1 MYFIV
6 FYTYST
12 FRCFAVQKFAI
23 DESLAQ
29 PNCPALCKLY
39 NPKQTDDC
47 PINDLLY
54 TGFLESHGIATAE
67 SPRYGCSNYTMS
79 ELCIYNISMP
89 CKDSYISISEKSSDL
104 DIAEGDSLE
113 IIDYKNHFV
122 YQSITG
128 SDKESLNQLI
138 KTSDFLLLF
147 LSEKDS
153 TQSAGFKLQFEC
165 PVPIDHEDENSG
177 EEEASGYE

>member
-1 MYFIV
+1 
-6 FYTYST
+6 
-12 FRCFAVQKFAI
+12 
-23 DESLAQ
+23 
-29 PNCPALCKLY
+29 
-39 NPKQTDDC
+39 
-47 PINDLLY
+47 
-54 TGFLESHGIATAE
+54 
-67 SPRYGCSNYTMS
+67 MS

>member
-1 MYFIV
+1 
-6 FYTYST
+6 
-12 FRCFAVQKFAI
+12 
-23 DESLAQ
+23 
-29 PNCPALCKLY
+29 
-39 NPKQTDDC
+39 
-47 PINDLLY
+47 
-54 TGFLESHGIATAE
+54 
-67 SPRYGCSNYTMS
+67 
-79 ELCIYNISMP
+79 MP
-89 CKDSYISISEKSSDL
+89 CKDSHISISQKSSDI

-128 SDKESLNQLI
+128 SDRESLNQLI

-165 PVPIDHEDENSG
+165 PVSIEENDEENDEDNDENSG
-177 EEEASGYE
+177 EGASGEVIFN